1 MKKEL
6 KKDQIIGAA
15 GIVFSQKG
23 FHQAKMDEIA
33 VMAKVAKG
41 TLYYN
46 FSSKSKLFA
55 ATVTQGLNKIMAQI
69 KEELESDLPFMAHL
83 KGLISSIVRLY
94 ISHGEVTR
102 IYANEMSRGI
112 DDQVLME
119 IKGVRKEFINFIED
133 ILKTGEEKGYLRPL
147 PHHLSALA
155 AVGMIDTLCGNHLD
169 DPDRDTVDLI
179 IETVFTI
186 LSTGLVAEKN
196 PSDSQI
202 K

>member
-6 KKDQIIGAA
+6 KNDQIIQAA
-15 GIVFSQKG
+15 STIFSRKG

-33 VMAKVAKG
+33 VLAKVAKG

-46 FSSKSKLFA
+46 FSSKSELFS
-55 ATVTQGLNKIMAQI
+55 ATVTQGLNQMMTQI
-69 KEELESDLPFMAHL
+69 KAELESDLPFMDHL

-94 ISHGEVTR
+94 ISHSEVSR
-102 IYANEMSRGI
+102 IYANEMSSGI
-112 DDQVLME
+112 DDKVLVK
-119 IKGVRKEFINFIED
+119 IKGVRQEFIHFIEQ

-155 AVGMIDTLCGNHLD
+155 AVGMIDTLCANHMD
-169 DPDRDTVDLI
+169 APDKNTIEQI

-186 LSTGLVAEKN
+186 LSKGLVAEIPIGAE
-196 PSDSQI
+196 PS
-202 K
+202 

>member
-6 KKDQIIGAA
+6 KKDQILGAA

-33 VMAKVAKG
+33 VLAKVAKG

-46 FSSKSKLFA
+46 FSSKSELFA
-55 ATVTQGLNKIMAQI
+55 ATVTQGLNRIMAQI
-69 KEELESDLPFMAHL
+69 KAELESDLPFMAHL

-94 ISHGEVTR
+94 ISHSEVSR
-102 IYANEMSRGI
+102 IYANEMSSGI
-112 DDQVLME
+112 DDKVLVE
-119 IKGVRKEFINFIED
+119 IKGVRKEFIRFIEN

-147 PHHLSALA
+147 PHYLSALA
-155 AVGMIDTLCGNHLD
+155 AVGIIDTLCAAHLE
-169 DPDRDTVDLI
+169 DPDKGSVEQI
-179 IETVFTI
+179 IETVYTI
-186 LSTGLVAEKN
+186 LSTGLVAN
-196 PSDSQI
+196 PSGKSHI